1 MGLRPKCR
9 SSLAGFCR
17 NGVKNN
23 RNTAGS
29 INARVTEMLLVQ
41 TRRLIW
47 TVLLCVGLLGIYTTA
62 DAAVGTITEQANNP
76 ASIQRSKT
84 TLTGTKGT
92 GVEMEDAVKTSQG
105 KVGITFADDTKVQV
119 NENSKLVIDDFVYD
133 PKNKG
138 AGKLA
143 LNMASG
149 TVRYASGAIA
159 HNNPSK
165 VAINTPTATI
175 AVRGTDF
182 TATVDELGASTI
194 ILLPSCS
201 DKIKTLAQLDTNDKN
216 CKTGI
221 IDVLTDAG
229 IVTLDKP
236 FQATRVESRGTAPT
250 RPVTLNLSVDAMN
263 GLLILTPPPEIK
275 RAQQEQRIEKVSLL
289 AQDFLKEAD
298 LSNVLDAQQREIFK
312 SKLAQNFLDQ
322 EFLAN
327 ILALLNNQLDEN
339 LLAFNANGLLPDYK
353 SSTGVKVAVDD
364 MAVQLCRSDGSN
376 NQCVSVNKNESS
388 TVIQQQGNVTIKN
401 RVNSG
406 NGTLITLKQN

>member
-1 MGLRPKCR
+1 M
-9 SSLAGFCR
+9 F
-17 NGVKNN
+17 V
-23 RNTAGS
+23 
-29 INARVTEMLLVQ
+29 VQ

-47 TVLLCVGLLGIYTTA
+47 TALLCVGFPSIYTTSE
-62 DAAVGTITEQANNP
+62 AAVGTITEQANNP

-84 TLTGTKGT
+84 TLNGTKGT

-143 LNMASG
+143 LNMAGG

-159 HNNPSK
+159 KNNPSK

-194 ILLPSCS
+194 ILLPSCA
-201 DKIKTLAQLDTNDKN
+201 DKIKTLAQLDPKDKN
-216 CKTGI
+216 CVTGI
-221 IDVLTDAG
+221 IDVITDAG

-236 FQATRVESRGTAPT
+236 FQATRVESRSATPT
-250 RPVTLNLSVDAMN
+250 KPVTLSLSLDAMN
-263 GLLILTPPPEIK
+263 GLLILTPPAELK
-275 RAQQEQRIEKVSLL
+275 KAQQEQRAASASMLE
-289 AQDFLKEAD
+289 QNFLKEAD
-298 LSNVLDAQQREIFK
+298 LGNVLADQQKEIFK
-312 SKLAQNFLDQ
+312 SRLAQNFLEQ
-322 EFLAN
+322 QFL
-327 ILALLNNQLDEN
+327 DN
-339 LLAFNANGLLPDYK
+339 LLTMLNDQLNENFLKIADGLLPDYK
-353 SSTGVKVAVDD
+353 PATGVKVTQDE
-364 MAVQLCRSDGSN
+364 MSVQLCRSDGSN
-376 NQCVSVNKNESS
+376 NQCVSVNKAENG
-388 TVIQQQGNVTIKN
+388 TIIQQQGSVIVKN
-401 RVNSG
+401 RVNTG

>member
-1 MGLRPKCR
+1 
-9 SSLAGFCR
+9 
-17 NGVKNN
+17 
-23 RNTAGS
+23 
-29 INARVTEMLLVQ
+29 
-41 TRRLIW
+41 
-47 TVLLCVGLLGIYTTA
+47 
-62 DAAVGTITEQANNP
+62 
-76 ASIQRSKT
+76 
-84 TLTGTKGT
+84 
-92 GVEMEDAVKTSQG
+92 MEDAVKTSQG

-133 PKNKG
+133 PKAK

-194 ILLPSCS
+194 ILLPSCA
-201 DKIKTLAQLDTNDKN
+201 DKIKSIDALDHNDKN
-216 CKTGI
+216 CVTGI

-229 IVTLDKP
+229 MVTLDKP
-236 FQATRVESRGTAPT
+236 FQATRVESRSTTPT
-250 RPVTLNLSVDAMN
+250 KPVTLNLSLDAMN

-275 RAQQEQRIEKVSLL
+275 KAQQETKSTTVSLL
-289 AQDFLKEAD
+289 LQDFLKEAD
-298 LSNVLDAQQREIFK
+298 LGNVLADQQKEIFK
-312 SKLAQNFLDQ
+312 TKLAQNFLDQ
-322 EFLAN
+322 QFL
-327 ILALLNNQLDEN
+327 DN
-339 LLAFNANGLLPDYK
+339 LLTMLNDQLNENFLKLADGLLPDYK
-353 SSTGVKVAVDD
+353 ASTGVKVAVDE

-376 NQCVSVNKNESS
+376 QQCVSMNKAENG
-388 TVIQQQGNVTIKN
+388 TIIQQQGNVIVKN

-406 NGTLITLKQN
+406 AGTTITVKQN